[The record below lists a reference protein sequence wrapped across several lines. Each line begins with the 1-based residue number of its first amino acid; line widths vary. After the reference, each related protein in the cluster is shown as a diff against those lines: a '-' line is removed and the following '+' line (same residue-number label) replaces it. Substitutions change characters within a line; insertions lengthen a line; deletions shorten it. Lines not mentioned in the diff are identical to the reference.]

1 MTSKVI
7 TYVDPRQLQHLT
19 TFQEY
24 KNTLHI
30 CATKNLRDAIVERFQ
45 NKEQFVTAPVVTAI
59 SVLEIIFK
67 GWNESVSKLEQYLHL
82 SEIIRNITGI
92 EEEYVSAFRRNQVDI
107 LDTIRLMEISGVS
120 PQELREYEL
129 TRKEEIFVDIWDK
142 FENSEQVQHIRNI
155 LREGICD
162 WPKMANEIVEAAYE
176 NEPLRNYQTDFEYN
190 TIVLHGF
197 YFITPEQQQV
207 FKLLQRANVNIVF
220 LQLYDERFPN
230 SFNFIGNFIH
240 SRFGWVN
247 PELWHKEKWTN
258 PAISLADKFLYDF
271 EGIQKECT
279 SSTVTVKKYENFYDF
294 LEEYEKNAD
303 DKNKTFLA
311 PNARSLNDRLQDYYP
326 EKFQHKRH
334 FLSFPIGQFLFQL
347 HQMWDEDENTLT
359 ITENALFEC
368 FTSRWIYDEETNKNA
383 HEFTMVLENLLIF
396 FKDCY
401 RKESWEK
408 RAEQLMRILDE
419 VVEPFD
425 KVGDNRFQRKMASPF
440 TAFSQFTHGKEEIH
454 QVVRFIRNIFDIAF
468 ELFGDG
474 QQKISLAHHF
484 EKLRKI
490 VGTMNPYLEEN
501 IVAEEKIIVEKIRSS
516 LEHTPKISSLH
527 VSDISS
533 AISLFLSG
541 KLDKYPDVDVEAIRP
556 FIEIDGE
563 VFKEHAVTHVTG
575 LDENSL
581 PYQEFE
587 LPWPLTSTLFNAL
600 CDTTAPISYLKLRN
614 DHVKEITRY
623 LMYNVLQ
630 FSSNLEFSWMVEYD
644 NQTKLDKAVYLSQ
657 LQLEPNYVT
666 NQAVTSWQDEKLTIE
681 VTKEELDYFTAY
693 PIDALAEFQFC
704 SRRFYYSYIVSESSY
719 YRNEFVQEFLFGNLL
734 KSLGALLPK
743 TTRDETIKKEVF
755 DLFPQWDDLK
765 KETIADENISF
776 KHFVRKNYGNYTK
789 YGESEEF
796 TNMRKLFLFPGL
808 SDKDDE
814 TKDVLKLYS
823 EPDQILPSVR
833 EEFEYQLEHTPI
845 QLEASPGKK
854 CRFCPHNSICAE
866 AYHPVDDRDRKRGG
880 NG

>member
-1 MTSKVI
+1 MI
-7 TYVDPRQLQHLT
+7 TYVDPRQLHHLT
-19 TFQEY
+19 PFHEY

-30 CATKNLRDAIVERFQ
+30 CATKNLRDALVERFQ
-45 NKEQFVTAPVVTAI
+45 NKEQFITAPIVTAI

-82 SEIIRNITGI
+82 SDIIRAITGI
-92 EEEYVSAFRRNQVDI
+92 EEEYASAFRRNQIDI

-120 PQELREYEL
+120 PQALREYEL
-129 TRKEEIFVDIWDK
+129 TRKEEIFVDIWER
-142 FENSEQVQHIRNI
+142 FENAEQVQHIRNI
-155 LREGICD
+155 LEKGLCD
-162 WPKMANEIVEAAYE
+162 WPTIANEIVETAYE
-176 NEPLRNYQTDFEYN
+176 NEPFRNYQADFEYN

-230 SFNFIGNFIH
+230 SFNFIGDFIH
-240 SRFGWVN
+240 SRFGWVDS
-247 PELWHKEKWTN
+247 EIWYKEKWMN
-258 PAISLADKFLYDF
+258 PTVSLADKFLYDF
-271 EGIQKECT
+271 EGIQKECV
-279 SSTVTVKKYENFYDF
+279 SSTVTVKKYKNFYDF
-294 LEEYEKNAD
+294 LEEYEKNVD
-303 DKNKTFLA
+303 DNNKTFLA
-311 PNARSLNDRLQDYYP
+311 PNASSLNNRLQDYYP

-383 HEFTMVLENLLIF
+383 HEYTRVLEDLLIF

-401 RKESWEK
+401 RKESWEN

-419 VVEPFD
+419 VVEPFN
-425 KVGDNRFQRKMASPF
+425 KAGDNRFQHKMASPF
-440 TAFSQFTHGKEEIH
+440 TSFSQFTHGKEEIH

-474 QQKISLAHHF
+474 QQKISLANHF
-484 EKLRKI
+484 EKLRKF
-490 VGTMNPYLEEN
+490 VGTLNPYLEEN
-501 IVAEEKIIVEKIRSS
+501 IVAEEKILVENIRNS
-516 LEHTPKISSLH
+516 LERTPKIASIH
-527 VSDISS
+527 VSDIST

-541 KLDKYPDVDVEAIRP
+541 KLNKNLDVDVEAIRP

-587 LPWPLTSTLFNAL
+587 LPWPLTSALFNAL
-600 CDTTAPISYLKLRN
+600 CDTTNPISYMKLRN

-644 NQTKLDKAVYLSQ
+644 NQKKLDKAVYLSQ

-666 NQAVTSWQDEKLTIE
+666 NQAAPSWQDEKLTIE

-734 KSLGALLPK
+734 SSVGALLPK

-755 DLFPQWDDLK
+755 ALFPQWNDLK

-776 KHFVRKNYGNYTK
+776 KHFVRRQYGNYTK
-789 YGESEEF
+789 YGESDEF

-833 EEFEYQLEHTPI
+833 EEFEYQLEHIPI
-845 QLEASPGKK
+845 QLEATPGKK